1 MFKKY
6 LLLFIIFVSIFSCKD
21 KVSYDGV
28 LIHRNDLPFKGYAPD
43 YTPERDIFLKTSIS
57 DSKFL
62 DGVRY
67 YLICPKNG
75 QYQNL
80 QNNLGRKVTVKGE
93 EKYRIAQ
100 GDISQHPSTPNPEEP
115 PYYQG
120 FDEYRLEEAKIV
132 KVY

>member
-1 MFKKY
+1 MRLKICIIIIC
-6 LLLFIIFVSIFSCKD
+6 LIIFGCKS
-21 KVSYDGV
+21 KVSYDGI
-28 LIHRNDLPFKGYAPD
+28 LMHKNDLPFKGYGVD
-43 YTPERDIFLKTSIS
+43 YGLERDILLKTSIS
-57 DSKFL
+57 DSKFP

-67 YLICPKNG
+67 YVICPKNKH
-75 QYQNL
+75 YQNFK
-80 QNNLGRKVTVKGE
+80 NNLGRKVTARGE
-93 EKYRIAQ
+93 ETYQIAQ